1 MVPKLIFGLVIT
13 LAAIA
18 ALLLVLVIV
27 GGIVAG
33 LLAPLIGSVPISYN
47 FRSIRARWTSTIV
60 AILGIAGTVGVFVAM
75 LSLARGFRAT
85 LVASGSPDDA
95 LVMRA
100 GSTSEMMGG
109 ITLDSVKLVQDK
121 PGVARDASG
130 QPLVTQEV
138 VGVVPIP
145 LISTGTD
152 ANVEVR
158 GVSPNVLEIRK
169 FVNVVQGRM
178 FHSGLDE
185 LVVGKNASKTYAG
198 LTVGNTVDFGGGHW
212 KVVGV
217 FDAGGSSFDSELW
230 CDSRILNEV
239 LKRPDNIFQSAT
251 VHLTSPVAFDKFK
264 DSITSDPQLNLEVER
279 EVDYYAKQS
288 SAMTRL
294 ITILGGLVAAVM
306 AIGAVFGALNT
317 MYSAVAERG
326 REIATMRAIG
336 FSSWNV
342 ILSFLF
348 EALLIS
354 FIAGIIGCA
363 VVLPLNGMTTQTM
376 NFSTFSS
383 IAFAFKITFNLLA
396 MGVIFALAMG
406 VLGGLLPAV
415 RAALRPVAVSLREL

>member
-1 MVPKLIFGLVIT
+1 MVPKLIFGVVMT

-158 GVSPNVLEIRK
+158 GVSPNVLQIRK

-363 VVLPLNGMTTQTM
+363 VVLPLNGVTTQTM

-383 IAFAFKITFNLLA
+383 IAFAFTITFNLLA

>member
-1 MVPKLIFGLVIT
+1 MALKLVFFVVIT
-13 LAAIA
+13 LAAIV
-18 ALLLVLVIV
+18 ALLLVLVV
-27 GGIVAG
+27 AGGIIAG
-33 LLAPLIGSVPISYN
+33 LLAPFIGSVPISYN

-60 AILGIAGTVGVFVAM
+60 AVLGIAGTVGVFVAM

-109 ITLDSVKLVQDK
+109 ITLDSVRVVQDK

-138 VGVVPIP
+138 VGVIPVP

-152 ANVEVR
+152 ANVQVR

-169 FVNVVQGRM
+169 FVKIVQGRM
-178 FHSGLDE
+178 FTPGLDE
-185 LVVGKNASKTYAG
+185 LVVGKNASKTYQG
-198 LTVGNTVDFGGGHW
+198 LTVGNTVNFAGGHW
-212 KVVGV
+212 KVVGM
-217 FDAGGSSFDSELW
+217 FDAGGSSFDSEVW
-230 CDSRILNEV
+230 CDARILNEV
-239 LKRPDNIFQSAT
+239 LKRPANIFQSAT
-251 VHLTSPVAFDKFK
+251 VHLTSPAAFREFK
-264 DSITSDPQLNLEVER
+264 DAVGSDPQLNLEVER

-288 SAMTRL
+288 STMTRL
-294 ITILGGLVAAVM
+294 ITVLGGLVAGIM

-317 MYSAVAERG
+317 MYSAVSERG
-326 REIATMRAIG
+326 REIATMRALG

-348 EALLIS
+348 EALVIS
-354 FIAGIIGCA
+354 VIAGIIGCVA
-363 VVLPLNGMTTQTM
+363 VRPLNGWTTSTM
-376 NFSTFSS
+376 NFQTFSNV
-383 IAFAFKITFNLLA
+383 AFAFKITFGLLVE
-396 MGVIFALAMG
+396 GVLFALVMG